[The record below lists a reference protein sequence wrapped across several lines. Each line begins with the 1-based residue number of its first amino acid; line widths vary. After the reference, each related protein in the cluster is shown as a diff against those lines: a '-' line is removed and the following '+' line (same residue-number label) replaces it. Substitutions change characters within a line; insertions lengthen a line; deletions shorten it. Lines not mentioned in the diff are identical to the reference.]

1 MTHTF
6 SQNGEDKII
15 LDFFK
20 KKYGKDFKGTVLDIG
35 ANDGVTLSN
44 SHLFIRNG
52 LRGVLVEPDP
62 IAFHKL
68 GLNYNE
74 SEYYSQIIT
83 VPKAINTIDQERI
96 MYCSDSHLSKKDTG
110 LLSTLVKDET
120 KRWRGS
126 QKFTE
131 KKVSCITFD
140 SLVRSLS
147 FEKAF
152 DSITI
157 DAEGL
162 DYEILSQIDLDKYDV
177 KVVCVEFNG
186 KNRELYTHY
195 CISFGMKVIH
205 ENGENLI
212 FAK

>member
-1 MTHTF
+1 MTHTY
-6 SQNGEDKII
+6 SQNGEDKIV

-35 ANDGVTLSN
+35 ANDGITLSN
-44 SHLFIRNG
+44 SHLFIRQG
-52 LRGVLVEPDP
+52 WRGVLVEPDP
-62 IAFHKL
+62 VAFTKL
-68 GLNYNE
+68 GFNYNE
-74 SEYYSQIIT
+74 SDYYSNIIMVNKAVNT
-83 VPKAINTIDQERI
+83 VNQERI
-96 MYCSDSHLSKKDTG
+96 MYCSDSHLTKQDTG

-120 KRWRGS
+120 KRWTRT

-131 KKVSCITFD
+131 KKVNCITFD
-140 SLVRSLS
+140 TLAKSLS

-152 DSITI
+152 DFITI

-162 DYEILSQIDLDKYDV
+162 DYEILSQIDLDKYNV

-186 KNRELYTHY
+186 KNPELYSHY
-195 CISFGMKVIH
+195 CKSFGMKKIH
-205 ENGENLI
+205 QNGENLI